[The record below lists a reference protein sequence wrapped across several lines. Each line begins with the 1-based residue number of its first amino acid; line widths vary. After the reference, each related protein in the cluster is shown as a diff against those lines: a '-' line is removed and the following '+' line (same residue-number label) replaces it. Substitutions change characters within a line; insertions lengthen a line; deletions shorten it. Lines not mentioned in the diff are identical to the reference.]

1 MTKSELIQQAL
12 TEYEQAQGRPCTD
25 AVTIAKNLNRKG
37 QSASVETVQD
47 PKHPIQIADENIIL
61 AFTTKWG
68 IETYPL
74 KKYDFS
80 TCIRQVES
88 VGNDQD
94 KWEASGAHKRV
105 LAIEKEL
112 PDGYMYRADFGADT
126 TQREVTTTTETP
138 SRAEIELGDGE
149 TITRQDVATEMRAG

>member
-1 MTKSELIQQAL
+1 MTKSELIQQSLA
-12 TEYEQAQGRPCTD
+12 EYEQAHGRPCTD
-25 AVTIAKNLNRKG
+25 AVIIAKNLNRKG

-47 PKHPIQIADENIIL
+47 PKHPIQVADENLIL

-68 IETYPL
+68 VETFPL

-88 VGNDQD
+88 IGNDQD

-112 PDGYMYRADFGADT
+112 PDGYMYRDDFGADT
-126 TQREVTTTTETP
+126 TAREVTTTTETP
-138 SRAEIELGDGE
+138 SRAEIELGEGVLISRE
-149 TITRQDVATEMRAG
+149 DVATEMKAN